1 MIWKLLLFVA
11 ISGVLH
17 IAVKVFGRVV
27 PKENP
32 VPTGDWPPEMLAAVA
47 KRANFW
53 GTLGALVLFL
63 LIFPAWIAGAWWL
76 DYLTW
81 PKVQPGE
88 MLTVSLQL
96 WRLARAGVA
105 AWILAGAIA
114 LVIFKLIARWRYDLF
129 MAAGNE
135 QFGFK
140 ASGFFIW
147 WLIWV
152 LPFCVEF
159 ELHAIGNSA
168 YFSMDSLAIRD
179 SMLWPPEQH
188 PYKDLAS
195 IELAQPFNVNRAEIG
210 RPPECRL
217 TFKDDFVFTDVPWII
232 PFDDEGKRT
241 SWEAACEL
249 ASTGSGLP
257 IQIKPKIE

>member
-1 MIWKLLLFVA
+1 MIWKLLLFVV
-11 ISGVLH
+11 ISGLLH
-17 IAVKVFGRVV
+17 VAVNVFGRVI
-27 PKENP
+27 PKEKP

-63 LIFPAWIAGAWWL
+63 NILPAWIGGAWWL
-76 DYLTW
+76 DSLAW
-81 PKVQPGE
+81 PAVQPGE
-88 MLTVSLQL
+88 MLAAPLQL
-96 WRLARAGVA
+96 WRLARGGVA

-114 LVIFKLIARWRYDLF
+114 LAIFKLVARWRYDLF

-135 QFGFK
+135 RFGFQ
-140 ASGFFIW
+140 ASGFFLW

-152 LPFCVEF
+152 LPFCLEF

-168 YFSMDSLAIRD
+168 HFTANTLAIRD
-179 SMLWPPEQH
+179 SLLWPPEQH

-210 RPPECRL
+210 RPPECRF
-217 TFKDDFVFTDVPWII
+217 TFAGGFVMTDVPWLF
-232 PFDDEGKRT
+232 PFDNRGQSM
-241 SWEAACEL
+241 SWEDACNFV
-249 ASTGSGLP
+249 SQKSDLP
-257 IQIKPKIE
+257 VQVKPRIE